1 VHDGFTIS
9 DVVWLR
15 NMAQAEARQR
25 CGEDGFIY
33 GIVDGSDSARS
44 VHDEGVEWL
53 RRKVWLG
60 LERLRTGTWY

>member
-25 CGEDGFIY
+25 CGEDGFIHCM
-33 GIVDGSDSARS
+33 VDGSISVCS
-44 VHDEGVEWL
+44 VHDEGVARP
-53 RRKVWLG
+53 RRKVRPG
-60 LERLRTGTWY
+60 LERLTTVTWY